1 MLAVKGPDDSYNGR
15 TYCFGKLRPRP
26 LQPNQGA
33 IAAALRA
40 RSLDLRWELALRV
53 LSCFSFLL
61 LSLSL
66 RLPMNN
72 SFQYFYQICH
82 AVPGF
87 MANESFSILLQPVYN
102 K

>member
-1 MLAVKGPDDSYNGR
+1 MSQS
-15 TYCFGKLRPRP
+15 LR
-26 LQPNQGA
+26 PNQGA

-66 RLPMNN
+66 RLPMKN

-87 MANESFSILLQPVYN
+87 MANKSFSILLQPVYN